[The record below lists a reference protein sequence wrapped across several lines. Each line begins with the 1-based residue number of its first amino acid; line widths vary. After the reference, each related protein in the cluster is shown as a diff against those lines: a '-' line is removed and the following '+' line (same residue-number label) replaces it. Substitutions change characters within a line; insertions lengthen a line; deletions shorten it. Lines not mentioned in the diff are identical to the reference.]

1 MIWAKL
7 RSRLDRLSTLSVLLC
22 LLAFLALGIAA
33 TIVFS
38 GDPNWAQWH
47 FSYLGE
53 GGSLSARIFNLTLMA
68 SSVFLF
74 VAAYTAR
81 RELYVIKNSDE
92 RFRNIWPN
100 FFCANLIFMGLS
112 LILVAL
118 TPRDLYPSIHDIF
131 GHDVYYSVVVMSL
144 LSPLF
149 LPGYS
154 LWFYVYSYTQH
165 AVYLLF
171 DYLYR
176 IDVLTNLYPMQ
187 ITIFLMSCLW
197 IVAATWPA
205 RKLEQPARANLR
217 QSLRFNIH

>member
-7 RSRLDRLSTLSVLLC
+7 RSKLNRVSTFSVLLG
-22 LLAFLALGIAA
+22 LLAFMALGIAVTLFA
-33 TIVFS
+33 S
-38 GDPNWAQWH
+38 DDPKWAQWH

-53 GGSLSARIFNLTLMA
+53 GGSVSARIFNLTLMA
-68 SSVFLF
+68 SSGFLF
-74 VAAYTAR
+74 VAAYTIR
-81 RELYVIKNSDE
+81 QELYVIKNSDE
-92 RFRNIWPN
+92 KFRNIWPN

-144 LSPLF
+144 VSPLF

-154 LWFYVYSYTQH
+154 PWFYVYSYAQH

-171 DYLYR
+171 EYLYR
-176 IDVLTNLYPMQ
+176 IEVLTNLYPMQ
-187 ITIFLMSCLW
+187 ITIFLVSCLW
-197 IVAATWPA
+197 IVAASWPA
-205 RKLEQPARANLR
+205 HKLERHE
-217 QSLRFNIH
+217 QSLRQTGTV